1 MPPGQMGLPP
11 DTLWH
16 ISQQQCEPPQLCHQ
30 TSSKTLRRAT
40 GILVPHADQVMQ
52 TTGPRAGQ
60 PSVAHLPDLSAEP
73 YQNKSP
79 KHSQIRWSTRI
90 LQKAIHTA
98 TTKWHLQHKGSDYQ
112 KFLCEVG
119 NDCQKHLRS
128 TAIDLI
134 DNFMAITVK
143 ATFKA
148 FPLQHHWCQK
158 ALHIRLQLVYTFLY
172 NRDSQLVGCCWYLLQ

>member
-1 MPPGQMGLPP
+1 MRTSTALSPNLFKNSEKSNRYSCATCRPGNANNRPKSWTAFNRTSTWSVCRTIPKQ
-11 DTLWH
+11 
-16 ISQQQCEPPQLCHQ
+16 EP
-30 TSSKTLRRAT
+30 KTFSNQVEYVYIAEST
-40 GILVPHADQVMQ
+40 IHA
-52 TTGPRAGQ
+52 
-60 PSVAHLPDLSAEP
+60 
-73 YQNKSP
+73 
-79 KHSQIRWSTRI
+79 
-90 LQKAIHTA
+90 A